1 MALRVLNIV
10 ESAYRAT
17 IEEQDDTILWTS
29 TALKGAGADVDV
41 LLRGNAVNYGVKG
54 QDASGLQFG
63 AKKQTQ
69 PPQLEDDLQ
78 RLMDLGAKVYVTTDD
93 VAERGLER
101 TDLIGGLEPISRS
114 SIAKL
119 CADYD
124 QIWHW

>member
-1 MALRVLNIV
+1 MALKVLNIV

-29 TALKGAGADVDV
+29 TALKGAGANVDV

-78 RLMDLGAKVYVTTDD
+78 RLMDTGARVYVVTDD

-101 TDLIGGLEPISRS
+101 TDLIGGLEPLSRS
-114 SIAKL
+114 RIAKL
-119 CADYD
+119 CANYD